1 MHKLHTVYCM
11 LKILVPSVNNYLL
24 QISQSVLP
32 FQSSGEDHAVQEADE
47 HSLPLLIKLNYK
59 HLSFSV
65 PVFNFSYK
73 KKLANLSVP
82 KSNMKYVWQNKWQ
95 IMVWYRR
102 TVYFIVHCG
111 TSCVAVHLISRIYC
125 RLTKKNPSMGNNGIA
140 EMFHNPH
147 TLRAV
152 NIL

>member
-1 MHKLHTVYCM
+1 M

-65 PVFNFSYK
+65 PVFNFCYK
-73 KKLANLSVP
+73 KTSKSFCP
-82 KSNMKYVWQNKWQ
+82 KEQYEICMAK
-95 IMVWYRR
+95 
-102 TVYFIVHCG
+102 
-111 TSCVAVHLISRIYC
+111 
-125 RLTKKNPSMGNNGIA
+125 
-140 EMFHNPH
+140 
-147 TLRAV
+147 
-152 NIL
+152 

>member
-47 HSLPLLIKLNYK
+47 HSFPLLIKLNYK

-65 PVFNFSYK
+65 PVFNF
-73 KKLANLSVP
+73 
-82 KSNMKYVWQNKWQ
+82 
-95 IMVWYRR
+95 
-102 TVYFIVHCG
+102 C
-111 TSCVAVHLISRIYC
+111 
-125 RLTKKNPSMGNNGIA
+125 
-140 EMFHNPH
+140 
-147 TLRAV
+147 
-152 NIL
+152 